1 MAAVERA
8 AIDMSKKIKS
18 MLNRSGRKLAQGLLT
33 LTGNGAG
40 YSVANKRH
48 IAKQRDLGELP
59 YGAMFNDAAGLV
71 LRQGRTL
78 MTMARL
84 HVLWQCVRN
93 TYGVDGAV
101 AEIGVFR
108 GGSSYFLAL
117 AYDKLGSKPS
127 ALHAID
133 TFQGHAPGT
142 ISAADSYHAEG
153 MFADTSYEAVR
164 DYLADFDFVRVHQGE
179 FSTVVPKLEDSH
191 YRLVHIDTDLY
202 QPTLDCLA
210 YFLPKLSAGGIFIVD
225 DYLGKKC
232 AGVTR
237 AVHEFLGLHPE
248 FDHWYF
254 QTEQIV
260 LVHRPVARSVSV

>member
-1 MAAVERA
+1 
-8 AIDMSKKIKS
+8 MSKKIAS
-18 MLNRSGRKLAQGLLT
+18 MLKRSGRKLAQGLLA
-33 LTGNGAG
+33 LTDNAAD

-48 IAKQRDLGELP
+48 IAKPRDLGELP
-59 YGAMFNDAAGLV
+59 HGVMFNEAAGLV

-78 MTMARL
+78 MTMPRL
-84 HVLWQCVRN
+84 HVLWQCVRSTLN
-93 TYGVDGAV
+93 VAGAV

-108 GGSSYFLAL
+108 GGSAYFLAL
-117 AYDKLGSKPS
+117 AYDKQGSKPE

-133 TFQGHAPGT
+133 TFEGHAVGT

-153 MFADTSYEAVR
+153 MFAETSFEAVR
-164 DYLADFDFVRVHQGE
+164 DYLADFDFVRIHPGE
-179 FSTVVPKLEDSH
+179 FSSVAPKLDESR

-202 QPTLDCLA
+202 QPTLDCFA
-210 YFLPKLSAGGIFIVD
+210 YFLPKLNVGGIFVVD

-232 AGVTR
+232 PGVTR
-237 AVHEFLGLHPE
+237 AVHEFLEQHPE

-260 LVHRPVARSVSV
+260 LVHRPIAVPDAA